1 MKEVIN
7 RMIQESKKMLDQ
19 QKIINNV
26 QTFVKQKLA
35 DDFSGHDMAHI
46 ERVVKLAKQI
56 LKHEPTANHFIV
68 ILSAYLHDVIDEKV
82 VTDVNHAI
90 SELNDFLIQQTIS
103 QSEIKHIFDIIE
115 NMSYRKNLTQ
125 KKELSLEGQIVQ
137 DADRLDAIGAIG
149 IARTFYY
156 GGNKHNIMYDSTIL
170 PRTSLNEENYKQPN
184 TVINHFY
191 EKLFLLK
198 DRMNTQVAKKIALK
212 RHAILVEFVKQ
223 FEKEWGGND
232 EEIIL

>member
-1 MKEVIN
+1 MVLISLLN
-7 RMIQESKKMLDQ
+7 QELKMLDQ

-46 ERVVKLAKQI
+46 ERVVKLAQQI

-82 VTDVNHAI
+82 VSDVNHAI
-90 SELNDFLIQQTIS
+90 NELHDFLIQQTIS
-103 QSEIKHIFDIIE
+103 QNEIEQIFDIIE

-125 KKELSLEGQIVQ
+125 KKALSLEGQIVQ

-156 GGNKHNIMYDSTIL
+156 GGNKHNIMYDPTIL
-170 PRTSLNEENYKQPN
+170 PRTLLNEENYKQPN

-223 FEKEWGGND
+223 FEKEWGSD
-232 EEIIL
+232 EEEVIL